1 MILIADSSALI
12 ALAICEKLYILEK
25 IFETVYVPEGVYK
38 EVSHPDKYKSKILTS
53 FLHDK
58 VKEVDISEYISTDT
72 NIGDGELQAMILYKQ
87 LNADMLLIDDRK
99 AKRIAKV
106 NNINVIGSLGILLVA
121 KQKKLIKKLL
131 N

>member
-25 IFETVYVPEGVYK
+25 IFETIYVPERVYK

-58 VKEVDISEYISTDT
+58 VKEVDIS
-72 NIGDGELQAMILYKQ
+72 
-87 LNADMLLIDDRK
+87 
-99 AKRIAKV
+99 
-106 NNINVIGSLGILLVA
+106 
-121 KQKKLIKKLL
+121 
-131 N
+131 